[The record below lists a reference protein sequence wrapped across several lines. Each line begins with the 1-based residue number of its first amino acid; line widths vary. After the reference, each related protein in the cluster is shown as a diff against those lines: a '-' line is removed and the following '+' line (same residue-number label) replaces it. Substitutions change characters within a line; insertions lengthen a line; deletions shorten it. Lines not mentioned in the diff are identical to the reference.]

1 MRRLLRQTYTERE
14 VQAILSRRVFI
25 GMSADAVRESLG
37 SPNDINRTVTG
48 RVIYEQWVYERDG
61 IYVYLEN
68 GRVDSWQD

>member
-1 MRRLLRQTYTERE
+1 M
-14 VQAILSRRVFI
+14 FI

-37 SPNDINRTVTG
+37 SPDDINRTVTG
-48 RVIYEQWVYERDG
+48 RVIYEHWVYERGG